1 MIRGGARAS
10 GRGRSLVLAG
20 LLLGAATACTGP
32 GPAPVE
38 SSPAASSATTGTS
51 TSTPAPAATTP
62 LAPATSAPT
71 TRPAVAE
78 LRLSTSGLGPLAVG
92 LPPATNPGAAMI
104 EYRPTYCTDIG
115 AGATGG
121 DPGRWVPTY
130 EPVVGVDVEPRA
142 LFAVEADAAQV
153 SRLDVI
159 WADIPTTTGIHIG
172 STLDQLRA
180 SYPDLVKGTDGPT
193 SQVWWVADAA
203 GTLVFETQ
211 DDGQGLQPA
220 GTPPTVIL
228 VRVLA
233 PGIDPDFTT
242 ANSGNV
248 AGACAT

>member
-1 MIRGGARAS
+1 
-10 GRGRSLVLAG
+10 
-20 LLLGAATACTGP
+20 
-32 GPAPVE
+32 
-38 SSPAASSATTGTS
+38 
-51 TSTPAPAATTP
+51 
-62 LAPATSAPT
+62 
-71 TRPAVAE
+71 
-78 LRLSTSGLGPLAVG
+78 
-92 LPPATNPGAAMI
+92 MI
-104 EYRPTYCTDIG
+104 EFRPTYCADVG
-115 AGATGG
+115 AETTGG

-130 EPVVGVDVEPRA
+130 EPVVGADGEPRA

-172 STLDQLRA
+172 STLEQLRA
-180 SYPDLVKGTDGPT
+180 AYSDLVKGTDGPT

-211 DDGQGLQPA
+211 DDSQGLQPA